1 MISPKNPQV
10 FGDHKNMRPRLLTGG
25 SKHLT
30 KPQGPELI
38 HTVYAS
44 HAIRLKGEDGL
55 RVQRIVI
62 GGDVVLCAVVV
73 DGHGGHQAALLV
85 VTCIIELLCEE
96 SQGDAS
102 GRALSRALERAFA
115 RLHAK
120 LLQDDLHTAG
130 TAVTVCLLNETRR
143 ELTTAHVGDAAAFLV
158 PAAPNVG
165 AHQHAAIPLT
175 CQHRLDDSQAERRR
189 VKATGGRL
197 GKTEQAGPVRAY
209 PGGVACARA
218 LGDSDCGPWLSPI
231 PDTSV
236 LPFPEGS
243 YLLIASD
250 GVWDAMAPET
260 AVKLAC
266 EEKDVHNASKRVAVH
281 ALAAHGPSDDI
292 TCICIIGGR
301 AQAGGSV
308 HGGSVHGGSVHGG
321 SVHGGSVHGGS
332 MHGGSVHGGSV
343 GSGSV
348 HGGSVGSGGAYSG
361 AGVCDH
367 DFHHHGIGITPATL
381 SPRFMQLLPK
391 PKSLGNETRR
401 GETRSCTN
409 SGDCGVGLLG
419 LDGLAI
425 VTRKVST
432 PDRMVKHV
440 LSAKKGHKLGI
451 RV

>member
-1 MISPKNPQV
+1 
-10 FGDHKNMRPRLLTGG
+10 
-25 SKHLT
+25 
-30 KPQGPELI
+30 
-38 HTVYAS
+38 VYAS

-321 SVHGGSVHGGS
+321 SMHDGS
-332 MHGGSVHGGSV
+332 MHGGSV

-367 DFHHHGIGITPATL
+367 DFHHHGISITPATL

-432 PDRMVKHV
+432 PDRMVKHA

>member
-1 MISPKNPQV
+1 
-10 FGDHKNMRPRLLTGG
+10 MRPRLLTGG

-292 TCICIIGGR
+292 T
-301 AQAGGSV
+301 
-308 HGGSVHGGSVHGG
+308 
-321 SVHGGSVHGGS
+321 
-332 MHGGSVHGGSV
+332 
-343 GSGSV
+343 
-348 HGGSVGSGGAYSG
+348 VGSGGAYSG
-361 AGVCDH
+361 AGRCDH

>member
-1 MISPKNPQV
+1 
-10 FGDHKNMRPRLLTGG
+10 MRPRLLTGG

-62 GGDVVLCAVVV
+62 GGDLVLCAVVV

-158 PAAPNVG
+158 PAAPDVG

-266 EEKDVHNASKRVAVH
+266 EEKDVHHASKRVAVH

-321 SVHGGSVHGGS
+321 SMHDGS
-332 MHGGSVHGGSV
+332 MHGGSV

-401 GETRSCTN
+401 GETCSCTD

-432 PDRMVKHV
+432 PDRMGKHV

>member
-1 MISPKNPQV
+1 
-10 FGDHKNMRPRLLTGG
+10 MRSRHGSTDQMSG

-30 KPQGPELI
+30 KPKDTELI

-73 DGHGGHQAALLV
+73 DGHGGHQAALFV
-85 VTCIIELLCEE
+85 VTSIIELLCEE

-120 LLQDDLHTAG
+120 LLQDNLHTAG

-158 PAAPNVG
+158 PAAPDVG
-165 AHQHAAIPLT
+165 AHQHAAIALT

-266 EEKDVHNASKRVAVH
+266 EEKDVHNASKRVAIH

-292 TCICIIGGR
+292 TCICIVGGR

-308 HGGSVHGGSVHGG
+308 LGGSVLGGSVLGGSVHSGSVLGSSVHGGSVHSGSVLG
-321 SVHGGSVHGGS
+321 SSVHGE
-332 MHGGSVHGGSV
+332 
-343 GSGSV
+343 
-348 HGGSVGSGGAYSG
+348 SVGSGGAYSG
-361 AGVCDH
+361 AGGCDH
-367 DFHHHGIGITPATL
+367 DVHHHGIGMTPATL
-381 SPRFMQLLPK
+381 SPQFMQLLPK
-391 PKSLGNETRR
+391 PKSHGNETR
-401 GETRSCTN
+401 GETCSCTD

-425 VTRKVST
+425 VARKVST
-432 PDRMVKHV
+432 PDRMRKHV